1 MSTQQDITKTGPVP
15 LQGIR
20 NQDLYNGKSASLNLT
35 KEEQDQLDNLYNQ
48 VQYQDYKSKSGN
60 VGYEVL
66 EDQSFYSPQLRPD
79 LDYGS
84 SMFDEGILLDPTQ
97 EDINDARANNQPWI
111 AQAAAGVVKGLI
123 LAGTTFINGTVGLV
137 YGAGQAI
144 YNAASD
150 DPNKHWYNGLWN
162 NAVTQAMYD
171 LEQASEEALP
181 NYRTTDEINRPWY
194 QNLGTVNFWFDNV
207 VKNIGFTVGAIYSG
221 GIYTKAIG
229 SIFSWFGKAGKA
241 KKIIDTA
248 NSAEKAIQASNTTR
262 NTKAIIGSFAAAHA
276 EAVVEAQH
284 SYHDFLNIKSREVEL
299 QSQKDIQDA
308 YIQFVNDGGKLLPD
322 GTPDYDNSD
331 RQLSLK
337 LRSRL
342 QQIEDAKRMALDQ
355 AKLSGEDVGFMT
367 GLSNLPILW
376 LDNVL
381 MFGRMYA
388 GGFKSSRIAHRGK
401 VKATEQAIKDAKQAA
416 KNGDPT
422 KLVELEQLVKK
433 AEQTGFQGLTEAEKN
448 LIEIGRKHFLGNK
461 MGTAWALSKG
471 PLREGVWEEMM
482 QGAVSQ
488 AAQYRY
494 SGAVD
499 RVYDAMLDRQSEA
512 TVKGL
517 WESYMHGILSQYGDI
532 NKWEEAFIGAIT
544 GLVGVPTFGRKTN
557 ATATFGKGKRI
568 GITGGSWGEYQE
580 FKAARERE
588 EKLYSQATA
597 VMRSGN
603 LESNLKHLVAQTHFN
618 QKMDQ
623 AIIHDDEKEYKDART
638 AAIFEQVNHLIRV
651 DRLDL
656 LQSAMKAVGEFTNE
670 DIEEIRKQTSSQ
682 YAVNNELLQAKK
694 QSKEKIEQQIDSL
707 LKEKQDLENS
717 KLQIE
722 ADSTST
728 SVYSQDDVDQQIQ
741 EADNSIAEIDNELKE
756 LNDQLGILDSQIKE
770 LNPVSISPFMH
781 PDGTEFTTEEIK
793 EDINKRIQHFDK
805 IIKAIKEARYNLDY
819 ATSEILTDEQLD
831 TLTWYDV
838 MMKDWS
844 DRSNQIVT
852 SFREV
857 LTDLVNDPAFKEA
870 ISAAEEIEELLSE
883 AGEEA
888 KVQFGGRIDLVE
900 KLKNKKKL
908 YDVLIEHLTNG
919 KGIGISLLL
928 ASKEAVK
935 DDKGEEV
942 KTKDG
947 KPLTTG
953 ELLKQHLLTAL
964 ESYKDLSESSKSQLE
979 KAIIDLQRIGESYN
993 RHNSLLQE
1001 FLSSPEKIDKAHEQS
1016 KAKAEKQKDKE
1027 EVAAFSDEINW
1038 EGTVGSIA
1046 KYFLDHMDLIQDEKK
1061 FSAFLSDLNEEQQK
1075 KAKKA
1080 RAFALGVEELN
1091 DRISKRSSLTDN
1103 QKVTLRR
1110 IIDDKIGECNSLKEL
1125 KDKIREAL
1133 TVEELK
1139 NIIPVDESE
1148 ELSDE
1153 YIKKLSATEESI
1165 DAFISDEYLEVLSV
1179 ADEAEKALE
1188 RAQAE
1193 ADAIS
1198 KAEEVNETYIEQAAS
1213 SDPDSDKALEEKKDE
1228 YQREADEI
1236 TKAEEER
1243 LKKEQEEI
1251 VEPQEQEEDIVEPND
1266 EEQPEEPI
1274 EPEEEPSEETK
1285 DDEDNIGK
1293 EPIVIGKEV
1302 EVNTETQES
1311 VKKKNEASRKAGRPE
1326 KGEGGHQRRPAIS
1339 QFFLHGLDKES
1350 LYEHYK
1356 KHPEDLPKF
1365 QFPKDYTEEQKQEY
1379 IQRYLNYLKAVTEF
1393 ISEKGGYAYISGINT
1408 SYALKQG
1415 DTITFQQDDSL
1426 SKTAGTPVVVI
1437 YAIRGKDRIPIGTL
1451 PTEFEFNI
1459 VERST
1464 GKLYKNSYPG
1474 LYALYK
1480 AALEKQGESLNEQ
1493 IDNVKKLK
1501 EQQPEKKLVSSV
1513 KDVEI
1518 GDTIIVE
1525 HLDNLSKNTEGEV
1538 TYISDDRSILTYGI
1552 GYGLS
1557 DKELEAY
1564 KTINR
1569 KVYVIKGRT
1578 TGTPVILT
1586 QETRKSQGKS
1596 VQVQITGQATTYSK
1610 TGIVKVSIKTV
1621 YPDGRQ
1627 LDGGM
1632 QIPIDTADFSVLPR
1646 VSQDQT
1652 TYQYEEVQYRELSD
1666 KEVTERL
1673 EEVKFSNRVNPQF
1686 LEITDLFYTKDG
1698 KIIARTA
1705 KAGYVVLKQDPLKTE
1720 QTQQEEK
1727 EELSKQVQQQNQQK
1741 LANDFIQRE
1750 KYSLELMVFLLQ
1762 KAHIEKNIGLFDT
1775 AVYDNTYGE
1784 NPDRWFDL
1792 ALSNITKFKNSPSS
1806 TQLLENAISQLLTAR
1821 KLLLTSGAE
1830 PGTSSWSKYENILKE
1845 IRSLGIDINSYSTK
1859 TVVTI
1864 EVAANV
1870 SREFTVQ
1877 CSQKGLSI
1885 DNNGKISI
1893 DTLYQVVVKPDSS
1906 KKAPEVVRG
1915 EAKEG
1920 TQKTPIETTSTIE
1933 SLMGGNPAFSAQN
1946 RPVSEVF
1953 NDQEGT
1959 IPLMVVSSTG
1969 NRYTDTVDTSKALPI
1984 TDPIGGQIYVFVT
1997 SNRGTQIP
2005 LLCYSKPLRE
2015 LSDDDWYIE
2024 NTIKVIQKLADKNK
2038 VGETKSELIRWLS
2051 FFAENNLHIDY
2062 KENSDGSTSV
2072 LFGWGNVDG
2081 KGTFAHSY
2089 SIKLQED
2096 GTISEKSALRFIKKL
2111 ARTKIISGTGQ
2122 ELFPTTNVDRNRL
2135 SDTDYVSK
2143 IVKYL
2148 YTNVMEGNSHTIN
2161 DWFTFTETQIEKD
2174 NTPVKNRVAEEAA
2187 KKPVSTQNKPNKRQ
2201 TTTETSSGTVT
2212 IDSSGRVENE
2222 DGSEVTSEQIEEL
2235 TNQIATPEQPT
2246 QQQDS
2251 EQSQSI
2257 AKAFMAR
2264 ASTQRKSTSSTSSL
2278 ARKRGGNRK
2287 RTKPLLKQDTQDKP
2301 LSESQVLQ
2309 DIKRVEKL
2317 FPKLAS
2323 QGRIVIVRGM
2333 ISIVNEKG
2341 NPQEAYGAFKN
2352 GVLYISSQAPLGTA
2366 LHEAFHY
2373 ISDTLLTQSEKEF
2386 MFNEAQKLYGNLPIL
2401 QLEEKLAESFRNFMN
2416 DIQDNTA
2423 KGRLRFIWRRLKN
2436 IVKSLFGR
2444 EQYLDNLFWSIY
2456 RQRFNNRKES
2466 ISEDTWKEELLLYRS
2481 QKLQYENLS
2490 QEQKEYFN
2498 QRGLSEENYEK
2509 LSLDQ
2514 KEILLQCM

>member
-20 NQDLYNGKSASLNLT
+20 NQDLYNGKSTSLNLT

-48 VQYQDYKSKSGN
+48 VQYQDYRSKSGN
-60 VGYEVL
+60 VGYEVFG
-66 EDQSFYSPQLRPD
+66 DQSFYSPQLRPD

-111 AQAAAGVVKGLI
+111 AQAAAGVAKGLI

-150 DPNKHWYNGLWN
+150 DPNKHWYNGLWD
-162 NAVTQAMYD
+162 NAITEAMYE
-171 LEQASEEALP
+171 LEQASEEWLP

-207 VKNIGFTVGAIYSG
+207 VKNMGFTVGAIYSG

-229 SIFSWFGKAGKA
+229 SIFGWLGKMGKA
-241 KKIIDTA
+241 KKVIDAA

-284 SYHDFLNIKSREVEL
+284 SSHDFINIKSRELEL
-299 QSQKDIQDA
+299 QYQKDLQDA
-308 YIQFVNDGGKLLPD
+308 YAQFINDGGKLLPD

-337 LRSRL
+337 LRSRI
-342 QQIEDAKRMALDQ
+342 QQLDDAKRKATEQ
-355 AKLSGEDVGFMT
+355 ITLSSKDVGFMT

-376 LDNVL
+376 LDNEL

-388 GGFKSSRIAHRGK
+388 GGFKSSRIAHKGK
-401 VKATEQAIKDAKQAA
+401 VRATEQALKDAKQAA

-544 GLVGVPTFGRKTN
+544 GLAGVPTFGRKTN
-557 ATATFGKGKRI
+557 AAATFGKGKRI

-588 EKLYSQATA
+588 EKLYSAATA

-618 QKMDQ
+618 QQMDQ

-656 LQSAMKAVGEFTNE
+656 LESAMKAVGEFTDE

-707 LKEKQDLENS
+707 LKKKQDLENS

-728 SVYSQDDVDQQIQ
+728 GVYSQDNVDQQIQ
-741 EADNSIAEIDNELKE
+741 EVDDSVAEIDNELKE

-838 MMKDWS
+838 MMKDWK
-844 DRSNQIVT
+844 DRSNQIVA

-857 LTDLVNDPAFKEA
+857 LQDLVNDQTFKEA

-883 AGEEA
+883 AGEKA

-908 YDVLIEHLTNG
+908 YDVLIDHLTNG
-919 KGIGISLLL
+919 KGVGISLLL

-947 KPLTTG
+947 KTLTTG
-953 ELLKQHLLTAL
+953 ELLKQHLLIAL

-993 RHNSLLQE
+993 RHNSLLEE
-1001 FLSSPEKIDKAHEQS
+1001 FLSSPEKIDEAHKQS
-1016 KAKAEKQKDKE
+1016 EAKAEKQKDKE
-1027 EVAAFSDEINW
+1027 EVAAFSDKINW

-1046 KYFLDHMDLIQDEKK
+1046 KYFLRHMDLIQDKKK
-1061 FSAFLSDLNEEQQK
+1061 FSAFLADLNKKQQQ

-1080 RAFALGVEELN
+1080 RTFALGVEELD
-1091 DRISKRSSLTDN
+1091 DRISKSNNLTDS

-1110 IIDDKIGECNSLKEL
+1110 IIDNKVGECNSLKEL
-1125 KDKIREAL
+1125 KDKIRESL
-1133 TVEELK
+1133 TAEELK
-1139 NIIPVDESE
+1139 NIIPTSESE
-1148 ELSDE
+1148 ELSEE
-1153 YIKKLSATEESI
+1153 YIKRLSATEEAI
-1165 DAFISDEYLEVLSV
+1165 DTFISDEYLEVLSA

-1198 KAEEVNETYIEQAAS
+1198 KAEEVNMEAVEQVAS

-1236 TKAEEER
+1236 TRVEEER

-1266 EEQPEEPI
+1266 EEQPEQPI
-1274 EPEEEPSEETK
+1274 EPEEEPTDETK

-1293 EPIVIGKEV
+1293 DPIVIDKEV
-1302 EVNTETQES
+1302 EVNTETQQS

-1393 ISEKGGYAYISGINT
+1393 ISKKGGYAYISGINT

-1464 GKLYKNSYPG
+1464 GKLYKDSYPG

-1480 AALEKQGESLNEQ
+1480 AALQNQPESLNEQ
-1493 IDNVKKLK
+1493 VDAVKQLK

-1513 KDVEI
+1513 KDVEV

-1525 HLDNLSKNTEGEV
+1525 HLDNPSKNTEGEV

-1557 DKELEAY
+1557 DTELEAY

-1632 QIPIDTADFSVLPR
+1632 QIPIDTADFNVLPR

-1652 TYQYEEVQYRELSD
+1652 TYQYKEVEYQELSD
-1666 KEVTERL
+1666 KDMAERL
-1673 EEVKFSNRVNPQF
+1673 EEVKFSNRANPQF

-1720 QTQQEEK
+1720 QTQSEPN
-1727 EELSKQVQQQNQQK
+1727 QQQEQK
-1741 LANDFIQRE
+1741 I
-1750 KYSLELMVFLLQ
+1750 
-1762 KAHIEKNIGLFDT
+1762 
-1775 AVYDNTYGE
+1775 
-1784 NPDRWFDL
+1784 
-1792 ALSNITKFKNSPSS
+1792 
-1806 TQLLENAISQLLTAR
+1806 
-1821 KLLLTSGAE
+1821 
-1830 PGTSSWSKYENILKE
+1830 
-1845 IRSLGIDINSYSTK
+1845 
-1859 TVVTI
+1859 
-1864 EVAANV
+1864 
-1870 SREFTVQ
+1870 
-1877 CSQKGLSI
+1877 
-1885 DNNGKISI
+1885 
-1893 DTLYQVVVKPDSS
+1893 
-1906 KKAPEVVRG
+1906 
-1915 EAKEG
+1915 
-1920 TQKTPIETTSTIE
+1920 TSTIE

-2122 ELFPTTNVDRNRL
+2122 EMFPTTNVDRNRL

-2174 NTPVKNRVAEEAA
+2174 NTPVKNRAAEEAA

-2212 IDSSGRVENE
+2212 IDSSGRIENE

-2235 TNQIATPEQPT
+2235 ADQIATPEQPV
-2246 QQQDS
+2246 QQQDLS
-2251 EQSQSI
+2251 QSQSI
-2257 AKAFMAR
+2257 AMAFVAR
-2264 ASTQRKSTSSTSSL
+2264 ASTKRGSSSTSSL
-2278 ARKRGGNRK
+2278 AKKRGGNRK

-2301 LSESQVLQ
+2301 LSENQVLQ
-2309 DIKRVEKL
+2309 DIKRVQKL
-2317 FPKLAS
+2317 FPKLTS
-2323 QGRIVIVRGM
+2323 QGRIVIVKGM
-2333 ISIVNEKG
+2333 ISIVDDKG
-2341 NPQEAYGAFKN
+2341 NPQEAYGAFRN

-2386 MFNEAQKLYGNLPIL
+2386 MFGEAKKLYGDLSIL

-2416 DIQDNTA
+2416 DIQDTTA

-2444 EQYLDNLFWSIY
+2444 EQYLDNLFWRIY
-2456 RQRFNNRKES
+2456 RQRFNNRKET
-2466 ISEDTWKEELLLYRS
+2466 ISEDIWKKELLLYRS

-2509 LSLDQ
+2509 LSLSQ